1 MTNILPLDFLKYLS
15 DEQKKACQSE
25 GNTILTACPGSG
37 KTRTVTYRLA
47 YLQSRYDKSR
57 RIHVAITYTHRAA
70 DEIQN
75 RLELLDVDMSKIWVG
90 TIHQFC
96 LSFIIRPYAMY
107 SERLRNGYTLIDEY
121 TKKKYLS
128 KIQED
133 LRITVRGYEN
143 PLNNKEISDAY
154 KRVLLTRREIDFD
167 DILEISS
174 ELLEKNTFIC
184 ENIASQLFSVQVDEY
199 QDTNER
205 QYAILAMISKAD
217 RNIWFSFVGDR
228 NQAIY
233 EGLGGVAKSSAE
245 ISSMFNLDFQEYFLS
260 DCYRSSQHII
270 DLYKEFAVDPVQIVS
285 KKKSELGHIYFDE
298 SIEKIDV
305 ATFIASIISRMLES
319 GIPENEICIVA
330 PVWYMLFPL
339 ISELKIKMPNVKFDS
354 PEISPFKYDP
364 MNPFYL
370 IAKLAFSVSG
380 RGSKARRKVAQE
392 VIDIFASD
400 FDIELPRNYDYFN
413 LLKAINEVECSS
425 EQDGLEYFERVM
437 ESVMLSMRIDL
448 NSEEKLTKCYSDFL
462 ENSKQRIQHYSISTS
477 YDEMCRSFNERTG
490 VVVNTI
496 HGIKGEE
503 YNTVIAFGLLHGYL
517 PHWENIIGKS
527 DNGRS
532 NSMKLLYVLCSR
544 SKENLF
550 LISERGRKTSSN
562 KPYESNKELKAAAK
576 KINICSFAHEQQ

>member
-1 MTNILPLDFLKYLS
+1 MTNVLPIDFLKYLS
-15 DEQKKACQSE
+15 DEQKEACQSE
-25 GNTILTACPGSG
+25 GNTILAACPGSG

-47 YLQSRYDKSR
+47 YLQNRYDKSR
-57 RIHVAITYTHRAA
+57 RIHIAITYTHRAA

-75 RLELLDVDMSKIWVG
+75 RLDVLDVDMSKIWVG

-128 KIQED
+128 KIQEN
-133 LRITVRGYEN
+133 LCITVQGYDN
-143 PLNNKEISDAY
+143 PLNNEKIRDTY
-154 KRVLLTRREIDFD
+154 KKYLLARREIDFD

-174 ELLEKNTFIC
+174 ELLEKNAFIC

-199 QDTNER
+199 QDTNEK

-233 EGLGGVAKSSAE
+233 GGLGGVAKSSAE
-245 ISSMFNLDFQEYFLS
+245 ISRMFNLDFQEYFLS
-260 DCYRSSQHII
+260 DCYRSSQRII
-270 DLYKEFAVDPVQIVS
+270 DLYKEFAVEPVQIIS

-298 SIEKIDV
+298 GIERKNV
-305 ATFIASIISRMLES
+305 PTFIASTINRMLES

-330 PVWYMLFPL
+330 PVWYMLFPI
-339 ISELKIKMPNVKFDS
+339 ISELKIQMPGVKFDS

-364 MNPFYL
+364 LNPFYL
-370 IAKLAFSVSG
+370 IAKLAFSFSG
-380 RGSKARRKVAQE
+380 KGSKTRRKVAQE
-392 VIDIFASD
+392 VIDILSSNFGV
-400 FDIELPRNYDYFN
+400 ELPNSYDYFN
-413 LLKAINEVECSS
+413 LLKAVNEVECGP
-425 EQDGLEYFERVM
+425 EQDGFEYFERVTKN
-437 ESVMLSMRIDL
+437 VMFSMRINL
-448 NSEEKLTKCYSDFL
+448 NNEEKLTECYSDFL
-462 ENSKQRIQHYSISTS
+462 ENSTQRIQRYSISTL

-503 YNTVIAFGLLHGYL
+503 YNTVIAFGLLHGYV
-517 PHWENIIGKS
+517 PHWNNIIGKN
-527 DNGRS
+527 DNGRLA
-532 NSMKLLYVLCSR
+532 SMKLLYVLCSR
-544 SKENLF
+544 AKENLF
-550 LISERGRKTSSN
+550 LISERGRTTRSN
-562 KPYESNKELKAAAK
+562 KPYESNKELKAAMQ
-576 KINICSFAHEQQ
+576 KINSSFTYEQ

>member
-1 MTNILPLDFLKYLS
+1 MTNVLPIDFLKYLS

-75 RLELLDVDMSKIWVG
+75 RLDLLDVNMSKIWVG

-128 KIQED
+128 KIKED

-143 PLNNKEISDAY
+143 PLNNKEVSDAY
-154 KRVLLTRREIDFD
+154 KRFLLTRREIDFD

-205 QYAILAMISKAD
+205 QYAILEMISKAD

-270 DLYKEFAVDPVQIVS
+270 DLYKEFAVDPVQIIS

-330 PVWYMLFPL
+330 PVWDMLFPL

-380 RGSKARRKVAQE
+380 KGSKARRKVAQE
-392 VIDIFASD
+392 VIDILASD
-400 FDIELPRNYDYFN
+400 FDIELPSNYDYFN

-437 ESVMLSMRIDL
+437 ESVMRSMRIDL

-462 ENSKQRIQHYSISTS
+462 ENSKQRIQRYSISTS
-477 YDEMCRSFNERTG
+477 HDEMCRSFNERTG

-503 YNTVIAFGLLHGYL
+503 YNTVIAFGLLHGYV
-517 PHWENIIGKS
+517 PHWKNIIGKS

-544 SKENLF
+544 AKENLF
-550 LISERGRKTSSN
+550 LISERGRKTRSN
-562 KPYESNKELKAAAK
+562 KPYESNKELKAVVK
-576 KINICSFAHEQQ
+576 KMNICSFAHEQQ

>member
-1 MTNILPLDFLKYLS
+1 MTNVLPIDFLKYLS

-75 RLELLDVDMSKIWVG
+75 RLDLLDVDMSKIWVG

-121 TKKKYLS
+121 TKKKYLL

-154 KRVLLTRREIDFD
+154 KSFLLTRREIDFD

-184 ENIASQLFSVQVDEY
+184 ENIASQIFSVQVDEY

-245 ISSMFNLDFQEYFLS
+245 ISNMFNLDFQEYFLS

-270 DLYKEFAVDPVQIVS
+270 DLYKEFAVDPVQIIS

-298 SIEKIDV
+298 SIENKDV
-305 ATFIASIISRMLES
+305 ATFIVSIISRMLES

-380 RGSKARRKVAQE
+380 KGSKARRKVAQE
-392 VIDIFASD
+392 VIDILASD
-400 FDIELPRNYDYFN
+400 FDIELPSNYDYFN
-413 LLKAINEVECSS
+413 LLKAINEMECSS

-477 YDEMCRSFNERTG
+477 FDEMCRSFNERTG

-503 YNTVIAFGLLHGYL
+503 YNTVIAFGLLHGCV

-544 SKENLF
+544 AKENLF

-562 KPYESNKELKAAAK
+562 KPYESNKELKAAVK
-576 KINICSFAHEQQ
+576 K